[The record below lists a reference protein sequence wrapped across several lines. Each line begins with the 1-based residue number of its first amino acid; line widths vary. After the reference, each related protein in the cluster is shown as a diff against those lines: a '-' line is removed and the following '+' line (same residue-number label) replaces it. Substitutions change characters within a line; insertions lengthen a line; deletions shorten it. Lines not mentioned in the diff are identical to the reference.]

1 MFLILII
8 FNHSSN
14 PIGPSDYFIY
24 ISPWFFSLFSI
35 FWYLVAKMSSHR
47 VYNKIIEEETKS
59 YIPINAASKMRK
71 LKVNIWFND
80 MILVGYLN
88 RKIELNPTL
97 ITIAN
102 P

>member
-1 MFLILII
+1 
-8 FNHSSN
+8 
-14 PIGPSDYFIY
+14 
-24 ISPWFFSLFSI
+24 
-35 FWYLVAKMSSHR
+35 MSSHR

-59 YIPINAASKMRK
+59 YIPINAARKMRK

-102 P
+102 Q